1 MPLCGRRFGNTPK
14 TRHKTE
20 AKPHSIASNL
30 VRRWAM
36 EIGLVVALWD
46 TLMQTAGAVS
56 LVVIACKI
64 GKKK

>member
-1 MPLCGRRFGNTPK
+1 M
-14 TRHKTE
+14 TE

-36 EIGLVVALWD
+36 EVGLVMALWD